1 MFEGFDILDR
11 LNAAIRDRLKKEGGF
26 DEPPSVEVLTERLSD
41 FEQNIKLA
49 LMSKLGLCLIV
60 STPEIEGGESPLEL
74 VAKVS
79 VLVSENV
86 VLNQS
91 NSGSRITA
99 SSAALRVYLSLL
111 NWAPDGWSNLMPIA
125 DTPPI
130 RLTGGQTDGS
140 PVLTYEVA
148 LQAITTLLVEDIPPV
163 ALSGTP

>member
-41 FEQNIKLA
+41 FEQKIKLA

-74 VAKVS
+74 VAKIS

-86 VLNQS
+86 LQNQS
-91 NSGSRITA
+91 SGGTRITA
-99 SSAALRVYLSLL
+99 SSAALRVYLALL
-111 NWAPDGWSNLMPIA
+111 DWAPEEWSNLRPLPDVA
-125 DTPPI
+125 AI
-130 RLTGGQTDGS
+130 RLTGGQSDGS

-148 LQAITTLLVEDIPPV
+148 LRAITALSVEETEPV